1 MKSSG
6 LPSLFGKTLVMT
18 FATWAISVAL
28 AAQMAAAETRKSFD
42 APEEAAQS
50 LVAALKSNDE
60 QVLLA
65 ILGKSLKEWIESGD
79 PVADRGAR
87 DNFIS
92 AYDQKHAIEHD
103 NDSKANLVIGDDEF
117 PFPIPLV
124 KTENKWAFDP
134 ELGKQE
140 IIDRRVGKNELD
152 TMQTLLAIVDAQDEY
167 AALDPLGKGAR
178 EYARRFISSPGKHD
192 GLYWPTTESEPPS
205 PLGALVAEAATA
217 GYRPSAGGGESS
229 NQPYNG
235 YYFRLLKGQGQHAP
249 GGKYSYIV
257 NGRMIGG
264 FAVIAWPAKY
274 GASGYKTFIINHDQT
289 IYEADL
295 GPRTEA
301 LVRNIDTFDPGEKWK
316 KVEAD

>member
-18 FATWAISVAL
+18 IATWAISVAL

-79 PVADRGAR
+79 PVADRSAR

-92 AYDQKHAIEHD
+92 AYDQKHAIERD
-103 NDSKANLVIGDDEF
+103 NDGNANLVIGDDEF

-124 KTENKWAFDP
+124 KTKNKWAFDP

-217 GYRPSAGGGESS
+217 GYRPSARGGESS

-235 YYFRLLKGQGQHAP
+235 YYFRLLKGQGQHAA
-249 GGKYSYIV
+249 GGRYSYIV

-295 GPRTEA
+295 GPRTGA
-301 LVRNIDTFDPGEKWK
+301 LAGDIDTFDPDEKWK
-316 KVEAD
+316 KVDAK